1 MTKMVTLQTY
11 IKIIHGKK
19 TINNDDLLASIIK
32 GIEEVKGNDIN
43 ILDLRD

>member
-11 IKIIHGKK
+11 IKIIQKK

-32 GIEEVKGNDIN
+32 GIEEVKEMI
-43 ILDLRD
+43 